1 MIITMIYACMESYQ
15 LSQLAQAANKNTSII
30 IKNGGMVS
38 TKKPEYVCR
47 FCQTLFLI
55 NLQKTKACRK

>member
-1 MIITMIYACMESYQ
+1 MESYR

-47 FCQTLFLI
+47 SCHTLFLI

>member
-1 MIITMIYACMESYQ
+1 MIYACMESYP

-30 IKNGGMVS
+30 IKKWGMVS

-47 FCQTLFLI
+47 SCQNMFFT
-55 NLQKTKACRK
+55 RYE